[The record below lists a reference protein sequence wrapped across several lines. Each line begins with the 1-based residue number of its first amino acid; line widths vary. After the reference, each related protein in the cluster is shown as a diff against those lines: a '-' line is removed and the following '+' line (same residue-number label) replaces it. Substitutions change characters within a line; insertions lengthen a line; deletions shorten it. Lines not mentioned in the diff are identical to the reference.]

1 MPILGRTR
9 IVLDCTEIQTE
20 TLRHYQQQGNLYS
33 NYKSHATAKIL
44 ISCAPS
50 GAAMFVSDAF
60 EGSISD
66 KAIVEQSGVLDFIE
80 PGDQVVVDRGFTI
93 EEQVRQKGGQLVM
106 PPFLGKRKEFSR
118 DETIQTK
125 LIARARIHIERLNER
140 IKNF

>member
-1 MPILGRTR
+1 
-9 IVLDCTEIQTE
+9 
-20 TLRHYQQQGNLYS
+20 
-33 NYKSHATAKIL
+33 
-44 ISCAPS
+44 
-50 GAAMFVSDAF
+50 MFVSDAF